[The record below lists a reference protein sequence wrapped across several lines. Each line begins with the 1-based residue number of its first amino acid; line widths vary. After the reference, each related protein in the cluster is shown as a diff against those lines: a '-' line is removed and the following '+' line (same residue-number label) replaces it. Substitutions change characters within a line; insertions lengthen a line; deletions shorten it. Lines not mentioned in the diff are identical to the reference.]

1 MNKVMY
7 FVYCSIFF
15 VISKSAC
22 LSRAVLGRTRGRTRA
37 RTKGRTRDRIRG
49 RSKIVIRS

>member
-7 FVYCSIFF
+7 FIYCSIFF
-15 VISKSAC
+15 VIFKSAC
-22 LSRAVLGRTRGRTRA
+22 FSRAVLGRTRGRTR
-37 RTKGRTRDRIRG
+37 GRTQSRTRSRTRG